1 MLVIDENIVIISF
14 EIADIG
20 IFFVIFGEPNF
31 LLDKNFGDPEVM
43 FFNFSTHAF
52 F

>member
-20 IFFVIFGEPNF
+20 IFFMVFRESN
-31 LLDKNFGDPEVM
+31 LLLNKNFGDPEVM
-43 FFNFSTHAF
+43 FFGFGIHAF